1 MAGENVQ
8 LRSRPSRQPGGRRP
22 APGALEPVQ
31 AFINTHYD
39 LERDHGAELLS
50 TPGALGDWL
59 ARRGLLTDQ
68 ARLSDLDLRR
78 ALNARASLRELARFN
93 TLGAGVDAPG
103 ADPLDLA
110 GPESGRAALN
120 QAAAGAIVQLR
131 FTPDGPRFLTPPDA
145 GLDGALGVL
154 LAGAAQ
160 AMVDG
165 SWSRLKICPGEDC
178 GWAFY
183 DHSRNQG
190 GRWCSMSVCGG
201 RAKARSHYRRHRDRE
216 D

>member
-1 MAGENVQ
+1 MAGENLQ
-8 LRSRPSRQPGGRRP
+8 PRSRARPSRQPGGRRP
-22 APGALEPVQ
+22 APGTLALVQ

-110 GPESGRAALN
+110 GP
-120 QAAAGAIVQLR
+120 
-131 FTPDGPRFLTPPDA
+131 
-145 GLDGALGVL
+145 
-154 LAGAAQ
+154 
-160 AMVDG
+160 
-165 SWSRLKICPGEDC
+165 
-178 GWAFY
+178 
-183 DHSRNQG
+183 
-190 GRWCSMSVCGG
+190 
-201 RAKARSHYRRHRDRE
+201 
-216 D
+216 

>member
-8 LRSRPSRQPGGRRP
+8 LRSRPSSEKGRGGRRP

-110 GPESGRAALN
+110 GLGRA
-120 QAAAGAIVQLR
+120 
-131 FTPDGPRFLTPPDA
+131 
-145 GLDGALGVL
+145 
-154 LAGAAQ
+154 
-160 AMVDG
+160 
-165 SWSRLKICPGEDC
+165 SC
-178 GWAFY
+178 
-183 DHSRNQG
+183 
-190 GRWCSMSVCGG
+190 
-201 RAKARSHYRRHRDRE
+201 
-216 D
+216 